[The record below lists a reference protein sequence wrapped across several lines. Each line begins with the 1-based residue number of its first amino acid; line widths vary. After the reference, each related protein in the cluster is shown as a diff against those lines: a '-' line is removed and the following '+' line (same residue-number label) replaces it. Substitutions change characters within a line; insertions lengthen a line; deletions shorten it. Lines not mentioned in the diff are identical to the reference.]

1 MSSLSVSIDVVVAT
15 NSVDLTLSCLEI
27 IYKYFSNAAKADDK
41 FRRINKANDIYQ
53 VRLFRQLER
62 CYSLLSKCLPSFQR
76 RIHCVSGSTEVLK
89 GLGWI
94 DGGDSWTLPSTVT
107 SESATAGAALIQAKI
122 DFLKAE
128 QEKKVAAER
137 EKQQARLREEQDKKA
152 ELRGQY
158 AGDKSARKEEGWKAQ
173 VRRNS
178 GCQAKS
184 KPEMQNRLAV
194 SGLSS
199 CYEGWE
205 GYCSCRTII
214 LWRR

>member
-41 FRRINKANDIYQ
+41 FRRINKANDIY
-53 VRLFRQLER
+53 
-62 CYSLLSKCLPSFQR
+62 QR

-173 VRRNS
+173 VSAAAMKDGKDIARVE
-178 GCQAKS
+178 Q
-184 KPEMQNRLAV
+184 
-194 SGLSS
+194 SS
-199 CYEGWE
+199 CG
-205 GYCSCRTII
+205 GGCC
-214 LWRR
+214 